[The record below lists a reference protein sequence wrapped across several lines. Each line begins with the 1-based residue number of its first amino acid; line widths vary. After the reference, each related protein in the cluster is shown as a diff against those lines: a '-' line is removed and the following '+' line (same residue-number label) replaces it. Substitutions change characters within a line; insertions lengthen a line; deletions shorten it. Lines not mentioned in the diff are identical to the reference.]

1 MNRSALFVVLAIA
14 LTLSQETSQAFFRPS
29 QTLGPSAGGLGIGI
43 AAATGIVLSAQTAI
57 PVHAGAVEHIKVHG
71 KSLEGN
77 LEGDSPDRDV
87 SVYLPPSYR
96 TERVRRYPVVYLLHG
111 GGGTDRTWL
120 GGRANVPESVDKL
133 VAAGRLRGMIIVIP
147 AAYTLQPGNMY
158 SNPVTIG
165 DWERHIAHGLSADH
179 DAHYRKN
186 PDPASR
192 GLAGVSRG
200 GYGAIRI
207 AMKRADVFSS
217 LYILS
222 ACCLTAEISPDP
234 AIMAAAGEVR
244 TREAA
249 QATEP
254 GGSTNLV
261 LMHAAAWSPNPT
273 RPPLFLD
280 LPIEDGKGRPDIVA
294 KWTANAVPRD
304 ARPIRPLPDLSR
316 DCYGHRQPRRSARI
330 EPGAAPSDDA
340 PRNRARVR
348 GVRRRSQQQ

>member
-1 MNRSALFVVLAIA
+1 
-14 LTLSQETSQAFFRPS
+14 
-29 QTLGPSAGGLGIGI
+29 
-43 AAATGIVLSAQTAI
+43 
-57 PVHAGAVEHIKVHG
+57 
-71 KSLEGN
+71 
-77 LEGDSPDRDV
+77 
-87 SVYLPPSYR
+87 
-96 TERVRRYPVVYLLHG
+96 
-111 GGGTDRTWL
+111 
-120 GGRANVPESVDKL
+120 
-133 VAAGRLRGMIIVIP
+133 
-147 AAYTLQPGNMY
+147 
-158 SNPVTIG
+158 TIG
-165 DWERHIAHGLSADH
+165 DWESYIAQDLVSYIDH
-179 DAHYRKN
+179 HYRTIA
-186 PDPASR
+186 DPASR
-192 GLAGVSRG
+192 GLARASMG

-207 AMKRADVFSS
+207 AMKRAAVFSS

-222 ACCLTAEISPDP
+222 ACCLTAEISPNP
-234 AIMAAAGEVR
+234 AIMAAAGAVR

-249 QATEP
+249 QTTEP
-254 GGSTNLV
+254 GGATNLV